1 MPQMVGLPG
10 TDLETDKVKEI
21 KPVMDSEII
30 KKLWN
35 VVWGMWEQWNKAQ
48 HNSNINHK
56 LILEKDANNKTREIY
71 EVGPDQLARADL
83 SLMRNSVEQQLQ
95 LLFYTK

>member
-10 TDLETDKVKEI
+10 ADLEIDKVKEI

-35 VVWGMWEQWNKAQ
+35 VVWGMWGQWNKAL
-48 HNSNINHK
+48 HNSNINHE
-56 LILEKDANNKTREIY
+56 LILEKDANNKIREIY
-71 EVGPDQLARADL
+71 EVGLGQLARADL
-83 SLMRNSVEQQLQ
+83 GLMRNSVDQQLQ
-95 LLFYTK
+95 LPFYTK